1 MDCKRFITKISSRRQ
16 PSILRQWAQ
25 KFIATPNGITLA
37 NGMPNTETF
46 PFEEISVKYKDGS
59 RVMLVGEEL
68 GWALQYGPSQG
79 YPPLIQKLKEFQNYW
94 SKPKYDNWDIVITN
108 GSMDACN
115 KVFEMTLELG
125 DPMMLQ
131 APAYNGTLN
140 ALIPL
145 LPEFLEIR
153 QDKHGIIPDEISRI
167 CEKRLQDNKK
177 MPKILYV
184 NPTGSNPTG
193 IVMPESRKREVY
205 ALAQKYDFLI
215 VEDDPYEFL
224 HFLDKQ
230 PTTFLELDTE
240 GRVLRLDSFSKILSS
255 GLRLGVVTAHKTFI
269 ERLIMHMDVTGIH
282 AASLSQMLLYKLLSA
297 WDMEKL
303 QQHLNGI
310 QKFYRERRDTML
322 ASLEKHFTGLAE
334 WNVPEGGMFVWIK
347 LPGIEDVSEL
357 ALKKSISQ
365 GIFIIPG
372 HAFNCDSLRPD
383 QHIRLSYSYA
393 TPEEIEKAIPILAK
407 LIREEMNMKNGAS
420 K

>member
-1 MDCKRFITKISSRRQ
+1 
-16 PSILRQWAQ
+16 
-25 KFIATPNGITLA
+25 
-37 NGMPNTETF
+37 MPNTETF

-59 RVMLVGEEL
+59 QVKLEGKEL

-79 YPPLIQKLKEFQNYW
+79 YPPLLEKMKEFQNYW
-94 SKPKYDNWDIVITN
+94 SKPSYDNWDIIITN

-140 ALIPL
+140 SLIPM
-145 LPEFLEIR
+145 LPEFLEIK
-153 QDKHGIIPDEISRI
+153 QDKHGIIPDEISKI
-167 CEKRLQDNKK
+167 CEQRLRDGKK

-193 IVMPESRKREVY
+193 IVMPLSRKKEVY

-215 VEDDPYEFL
+215 IEDDPYEFL

-230 PTTFLELDTE
+230 PTTFLQLDTE

-269 ERLIMHMDVTGIH
+269 ERLILHMDVTGIH

-297 WDMEKL
+297 WDNQKL
-303 QQHLNGI
+303 QKHFNGI

-322 ASLEKHFTGLAE
+322 ACLDMHLTGLAE
-334 WNVPEGGMFVWIK
+334 WNVPDGGMFVWIK
-347 LPGIEDVSEL
+347 LPGIKDVSQL
-357 ALKKSISQ
+357 AKEKSLSK

-372 HAFNCDSLRPD
+372 HAFNCDSSKPD

-393 TPEEIEKAIPILAK
+393 TPAEIEKAIPILAQ
-407 LIREEMNMKNGAS
+407 LIREEMKMKNGVS